1 MKLIGY
7 FWRAIMSNLF
17 MITVILLIS
26 LFFISFALFIRRL
39 IINSSVK
46 SNSYNDLEKKLDKLI
61 EQNEQLILLL
71 KEKK

>member
-1 MKLIGY
+1 
-7 FWRAIMSNLF
+7 MSNLF

>member
-1 MKLIGY
+1 
-7 FWRAIMSNLF
+7 MSNLF
-17 MITVILLIS
+17 MITVILLIF